1 MNKYLSF
8 FTVMSVLM
16 SMTSCV
22 KSYSI
27 DGSSDI
33 SGLDSRMMYLK
44 TVKNNELKDLD
55 STEVVHG
62 KFGFTGTTDSVRMAY
77 LVVSEAYTLPLV
89 LEDGDINVRINKART
104 EWGGTPLNDRLYR
117 FMKSLDSL
125 NLQLQDLEHEYNIA
139 FMDGED
145 MNEVIPRLSRA
156 NQLINMSIDTL
167 VTQSI
172 ADNFDNILGPGLFMI
187 VTQQQRYPEMSPWV
201 VEIMSKA
208 TDAFKNDPY
217 VRQYLDNAKYIQNVQ
232 NGLEAPPAAAQAA
245 NAPAANAPAPTASQ
259 PAPTPP
265 TPNEMAAPAKAKA
278 PASPTTD
285 KK

>member
-245 NAPAANAPAPTASQ
+245 NAPAPAASQ

>member
-55 STEVVHG
+55 ATEVVHG

-245 NAPAANAPAPTASQ
+245 NAPAATAPAPAASQ

>member
-245 NAPAANAPAPTASQ
+245 NAPAANAPAPAASQ

-265 TPNEMAAPAKAKA
+265 TPIEMAAPAKAKA
-278 PASPTTD
+278 PASRTTD
-285 KK
+285 KE

>member
-217 VRQYLDNAKYIQNVQ
+217 VREYLDNAKYIQNVQ

-245 NAPAANAPAPTASQ
+245 NAPAANAPAPAASQ

>member
-172 ADNFDNILGPGLFMI
+172 ADNFDNNRDTAAALSRDESLGGGDHEQGHRRVQERPLRETIPG
-187 VTQQQRYPEMSPWV
+187 QRQVYPERA
-201 VEIMSKA
+201 ER
-208 TDAFKNDPY
+208 T
-217 VRQYLDNAKYIQNVQ
+217 
-232 NGLEAPPAAAQAA
+232 
-245 NAPAANAPAPTASQ
+245 
-259 PAPTPP
+259 
-265 TPNEMAAPAKAKA
+265 
-278 PASPTTD
+278 
-285 KK
+285 

>member
-1 MNKYLSF
+1 MNKYLSLI
-8 FTVMSVLM
+8 TVLSVLT

-22 KSYSI
+22 KSYNI

-44 TVKNNELKDLD
+44 TVKNMELKDLD

-89 LEDGDINVRINKART
+89 LEGGDINVRINKART
-104 EWGGTPLNDRLYR
+104 EWGGTPLNDKLYR

-125 NLQLQDLEHEYNIA
+125 NMQLQNLEHEYNIA

-145 MNEVIPRLSRA
+145 MNVVIPRLSKA

-172 ADNFDNILGPGLFMI
+172 TDNFDNILGPGLFMI
-187 VTQQQRYPEMSPWV
+187 VTQSQQYPQMSPWV

-208 TDAFKNDPY
+208 TEEFKNDPY
-217 VRQYLDNAKYIQNVQ
+217 VKQYLDNANHIQNVQ
-232 NGLEAPPAAAQAA
+232 NGLEAPPATAQQ
-245 NAPAANAPAPTASQ
+245 ANAPAPATQ

-265 TPNEMAAPAKAKA
+265 TPNEMAAPAKDNTAAPKAK
-278 PASPTTD
+278 D
-285 KK
+285 EK

>member
-89 LEDGDINVRINKART
+89 LEDGDISVRINKART

-172 ADNFDNILGPGLFMI
+172 ADNFDNILGPCLFMI

-217 VRQYLDNAKYIQNVQ
+217 VREYLDNAKYIQNVQ

-245 NAPAANAPAPTASQ
+245 NAPAANAPAPAASQ

>member
-1 MNKYLSF
+1 
-8 FTVMSVLM
+8 
-16 SMTSCV
+16 
-22 KSYSI
+22 
-27 DGSSDI
+27 
-33 SGLDSRMMYLK
+33 
-44 TVKNNELKDLD
+44 
-55 STEVVHG
+55 
-62 KFGFTGTTDSVRMAY
+62 MAY

-217 VRQYLDNAKYIQNVQ
+217 VREYLDNAKYIQNVQ

-245 NAPAANAPAPTASQ
+245 NAPAANAPAPAASQ

>member
-8 FTVMSVLM
+8 FTMMSVLM

-245 NAPAANAPAPTASQ
+245 NAPAASAPAPAASQ

>member
-245 NAPAANAPAPTASQ
+245 NAPAANAPAPAASQ

>member
-245 NAPAANAPAPTASQ
+245 NAPAATAPAP
-259 PAPTPP
+259 
-265 TPNEMAAPAKAKA
+265 AAGWTSA
-278 PASPTTD
+278 
-285 KK
+285 

>member
-1 MNKYLSF
+1 
-8 FTVMSVLM
+8 MSVLM

-217 VRQYLDNAKYIQNVQ
+217 VREYLDNAKYIQNVQ

-245 NAPAANAPAPTASQ
+245 NAPAANAPAPAASQ

>member
-201 VEIMSKA
+201 VELMSKA
-208 TDAFKNDPY
+208 SDYFKNDPY
-217 VRQYLDNAKYIQNVQ
+217 VKDYISKAQYLQNVN
-232 NGLEAPPAAAQAA
+232 NGLETPATAGQTADNTPVAPPAATT
-245 NAPAANAPAPTASQ
+245 PPPS
-259 PAPTPP
+259 APTPADLAKP
-265 TPNEMAAPAKAKA
+265 APQAAADTVAAAAP
-278 PASPTTD
+278 
-285 KK
+285 

>member
-217 VRQYLDNAKYIQNVQ
+217 VREYLDNAKYIQNVQ
-232 NGLEAPPAAAQAA
+232 NGLEAPPAAAQ
-245 NAPAANAPAPTASQ
+245 AANAPAPTASQ

>member
-245 NAPAANAPAPTASQ
+245 NAPAASQ